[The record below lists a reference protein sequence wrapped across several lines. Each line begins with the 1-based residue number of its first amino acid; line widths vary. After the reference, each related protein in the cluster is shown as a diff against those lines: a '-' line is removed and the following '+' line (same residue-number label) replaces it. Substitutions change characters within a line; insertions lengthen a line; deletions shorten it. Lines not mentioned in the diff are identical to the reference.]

1 MCAATLR
8 TYALR
13 VSAAGLGA
21 ALLTLAGG
29 CVLITGTLNPFSNEP
44 QPLQEHVVFGEGR
57 DKILMLDVSKMIGSE
72 DEEGAL
78 GIIRRESTTARVREE
93 LEMAANDDRVR
104 AVVLRINSPG
114 GTVTASD
121 IIFHQLMRF
130 KKDTGR
136 PVVAQML
143 DMGTSG
149 AYYVALAADEIVAT
163 PTTVTGSIGVV
174 MYGVNLSGLMDKVG
188 IRNQTIKAGALKDM
202 GSPLRPMT
210 PQEDTIL
217 HDVLK
222 QMQDRFLELVRERRP
237 GLTAEGAQTIADG
250 RILTAEQALALNLV
264 DRIGYL
270 DDTLRVA
277 GARAGVEEARVV
289 MYRRPQEFAET
300 IYSRGALHAPQIN
313 LVNLDFAGLG
323 LASPQFMYMW
333 LPSVEAAVGF
343 PQH

>member
-149 AYYVALAADEIVAT
+149 AYYVALAADEIV
-163 PTTVTGSIGVV
+163 
-174 MYGVNLSGLMDKVG
+174 
-188 IRNQTIKAGALKDM
+188 
-202 GSPLRPMT
+202 
-210 PQEDTIL
+210 
-217 HDVLK
+217 
-222 QMQDRFLELVRERRP
+222 
-237 GLTAEGAQTIADG
+237 
-250 RILTAEQALALNLV
+250 
-264 DRIGYL
+264 
-270 DDTLRVA
+270 
-277 GARAGVEEARVV
+277 
-289 MYRRPQEFAET
+289 
-300 IYSRGALHAPQIN
+300 
-313 LVNLDFAGLG
+313 
-323 LASPQFMYMW
+323 
-333 LPSVEAAVGF
+333 
-343 PQH
+343 